1 MSQKRRQLK
10 RQRSASFD
18 DDNKD
23 NNKEDNRFETW
34 MNEINKILV
43 EKINLRI
50 VDLPDEDFRVKFD
63 DNVTSNMM
71 AKIMIDEY
79 LGFLICKYVKF

>member
-1 MSQKRRQLK
+1 MSQKRGQLK

-18 DDNKD
+18 DDD
-23 NNKEDNRFETW
+23 KEDNRFKAW
-34 MNEINKILV
+34 MDEINKILV

-50 VDLPDEDFRVKFD
+50 VDLPDEDFRAIFD
-63 DNVTSNMM
+63 EDVPSNMM

-79 LGFLICKYVKF
+79 LGFF